1 MKKCLVV
8 LSGWAKKNKKGV
20 WKTSGPSGVKL
31 RVTAA
36 KCLWDKDRDLFI
48 IASGKKGDLINI
60 IDRPLAEIIAQELVG
75 LGVCKEKIIKEPNSD
90 NTYEH
95 LVNLPSLIKKYK
107 FGNILIISNE
117 WHLARIKTMI
127 EFMTPDL
134 KNLLSNNKIKL
145 VSAENIL
152 IKDDPKRWKPKI
164 HKIRASNAFAVRIKR
179 ENRGIQDII
188 NSRYKSTH

>member
-20 WKTSGPSGVKL
+20 WKTSGPLGVKL

-48 IASGKKGDLINI
+48 IASGKKGDLVNI
-60 IDRPLAEIIAQELVG
+60 VDRPLAEIIAHELMG
-75 LGVCKEKIIKEPNSD
+75 LGVSEKKIIKEPNSD

-95 LVNLPSLIKKYK
+95 LVNLPGLIRKHK
-107 FGNILIISNE
+107 FENISIISNE
-117 WHLARIKTMI
+117 WHLPRIKTMI

-145 VSAENIL
+145 VSAESVL
-152 IKDDPKRWKPKI
+152 IKNDPKEWASKI
-164 HKIRASNAFAVRIKR
+164 YKIRASKAFAARIRR